1 MSRALVDIR
10 ILQREY
16 LLAISRAMT
25 AELDL
30 HDLLRLILKS
40 AVELVAG
47 RAGMI
52 ALTDDGGET
61 LRVAAVYGIPPHLV
75 DHFAPLVRGVPYR
88 EGCEGEAFPE
98 LANQLKQ
105 IAREADLGL
114 TQVIRL
120 PLSTGNVVTGLIY
133 VFQSGSY
140 YFVEDAPNLLRSF
153 AEQAAI
159 AVRNARLYHQVNQE
173 KQRLDAILEQ
183 SADGVMILD
192 QTLHITRFNQ
202 ALSHM
207 TGWPAAEAIGR
218 EHDDVIQWGSLKSE
232 SDLQSALDHNWP
244 CLLYTSPSPR
254 D

>member
-114 TQVIRL
+114 
-120 PLSTGNVVTGLIY
+120 SLI
-133 VFQSGSY
+133 
-140 YFVEDAPNLLRSF
+140 
-153 AEQAAI
+153 
-159 AVRNARLYHQVNQE
+159 
-173 KQRLDAILEQ
+173 
-183 SADGVMILD
+183 
-192 QTLHITRFNQ
+192 HI
-202 ALSHM
+202 
-207 TGWPAAEAIGR
+207 
-218 EHDDVIQWGSLKSE
+218 
-232 SDLQSALDHNWP
+232 
-244 CLLYTSPSPR
+244 
-254 D
+254 